1 MPHSSLLTT
10 YQVAV
15 FGLLAAFLQPSIGAP
30 DVWGQ
35 NNRVEP
41 KLAAAD
47 GETALIQATSLAA
60 DELFK
65 MLGEADAALRAFDYP
80 RAAEL
85 YERIT
90 KRNPYNGDSWMRL
103 ARCQEQLKQYDRAIA
118 ALERGLELGDDSSP
132 GRTQYQIATLYMR
145 LGQDQSA
152 IDWLEKAMQARH
164 EHRPALRTD
173 KRWDPLRSDPR
184 FARLAAEAIDA
195 ESLSRHERWSRD
207 LDHLAEEAARMHPL
221 WREGDRAERFSKQVE
236 AVRRQIDE
244 LSDEQ
249 MLLAIDPLLVVLG
262 DGHSHRGNRGSVPAS
277 PRLPLQFYF
286 FADGLY
292 VIDAAEPYRD
302 LIGCRVERFGQVA
315 TADVEKRL
323 ESVVSRDNPMGIRS
337 VGPLL
342 LVDTARLASL
352 GIIEAAG
359 PVTLA
364 VTDRDGQVRIAKVAP
379 AEGFRLQQ
387 KLFASKLSGAPA
399 PPLYLARVDENL
411 WFERLADS
419 DALFVQFNQVVNQ
432 QGRQLADV
440 AKSLRQRLAE
450 HPPKALI
457 VDLRHNGGGNT
468 YFYAPLLKTILFYE
482 LLQPEGKVFVLIG
495 RSTFS
500 AAQNFTNDVDRLTD
514 AIFVGEP
521 TGSRP
526 NFAGESTQVVLPY
539 SGVGLSI
546 STRIHAHAYAT
557 DRRIWIA
564 PDVAAELSSAAY
576 FANRDPALEAIRAI
590 IGNSAAANAASGQ

>member
-1 MPHSSLLTT
+1 
-10 YQVAV
+10 
-15 FGLLAAFLQPSIGAP
+15 
-30 DVWGQ
+30 
-35 NNRVEP
+35 
-41 KLAAAD
+41 
-47 GETALIQATSLAA
+47 
-60 DELFK
+60 
-65 MLGEADAALRAFDYP
+65 
-80 RAAEL
+80 
-85 YERIT
+85 
-90 KRNPYNGDSWMRL
+90 
-103 ARCQEQLKQYDRAIA
+103 
-118 ALERGLELGDDSSP
+118 
-132 GRTQYQIATLYMR
+132 
-145 LGQDQSA
+145 
-152 IDWLEKAMQARH
+152 
-164 EHRPALRTD
+164 
-173 KRWDPLRSDPR
+173 
-184 FARLAAEAIDA
+184 
-195 ESLSRHERWSRD
+195 
-207 LDHLAEEAARMHPL
+207 L

-262 DGHSHRGNRGSVPAS
+262 DGHSHRGNRGNVPAS

-286 FADGLY
+286 FTDGLY

-590 IGNSAAANAASGQ
+590 IGNAAAANAASGQ